1 MKALIVDDEH
11 LALLH
16 FKNMLERTNAF
27 QSIMAY
33 QDPIEA
39 LEHPEVA
46 AVDAVFLDI
55 EMPGVNGIELA
66 EAIQSMNENIQ
77 VVFITAY
84 NEFAIKAFELNAIDY
99 LLKPV
104 NFKRLETTVERIR
117 TNNKLRASM
126 ENTEAYYLIQCF
138 GNLQFHQIL
147 KEVKTNIPV
156 KWRTSKAREIYIFL
170 LHNQGRVV
178 SKDTLIDL
186 FWPNYDVSKAS
197 TQLYSTIYQIRKLLS
212 QIPFSQTI
220 EKTGTGYILRLSG
233 AKIDVVEWEQ
243 SLKEAPPLNTA
254 TLHLHMDI
262 FMSYQNHY
270 LMEHGYL
277 WAEPE
282 KTRLVQLWLGKAYE
296 LIDFL
301 IREMKDHQAMDIC
314 LQAEKMEPFDH
325 KIMQYK
331 LQLFNKSGKV
341 EEAIKEYQRYKQMK
355 DQIN

>member
-1 MKALIVDDEH
+1 MKVLIVDDEH

-16 FKNMLERTNAF
+16 FKNMLERTKAF

-39 LEHPEVA
+39 LEHPETP

-104 NFKRLETTVERIR
+104 NYKRLETTVERIR
-117 TNNKLRASM
+117 TNNMLRASA
-126 ENTEAYYLIQCF
+126 ENTEAHFFIQCS
-138 GNLQFHQIL
+138 GNLQFYQTL
-147 KEVKTNIPV
+147 KGVKTNIPV
-156 KWRTSKAREIYIFL
+156 KWRTSKAREIYSFL
-170 LHNQGRVV
+170 LHNLGRVV
-178 SKDTLIDL
+178 SKDMLIDL
-186 FWPNYDVSKAS
+186 FWADYDVTKAS

-220 EKTGTGYILRLSG
+220 EKTDTGYILRLSG
-233 AKIDVVEWEQ
+233 AKIDVAEWEK

-262 FMSYQNHY
+262 FMAYQNHY
-270 LMEHGYL
+270 LLEHGYL

-282 KTRLVQLWLGKAYE
+282 KTRLAQLWLGKAYE

-301 IREMKDHQAMDIC
+301 IREMNDHQALDIC
-314 LQAEKMEPFDH
+314 LQAEKIEPCDH

-331 LQLFNKSGKV
+331 LQLFNKNGRV

>member
-16 FKNMLERTNAF
+16 FKNLLERTNAF

-39 LEHPEVA
+39 LESPEVA

-66 EAIQSMNENIQ
+66 EAIQSLNENIQ

-84 NEFAIKAFELNAIDY
+84 NEFAIKAFEINAIDY

-104 NFKRLETTVERIR
+104 IYKRLETTVERIK
-117 TNNKLRASM
+117 TNNMLKASV
-126 ENTEAYYLIQCF
+126 ENNEAHYLIQCF

-147 KEVKTNIPV
+147 KGVKTNISV
-156 KWRTSKAREIYIFL
+156 KWRTSKAREIYTFL

-178 SKDTLIDL
+178 SKDSLIDL
-186 FWPNYDVSKAS
+186 FWPHYDVTKAS
-197 TQLYSTIYQIRKLLS
+197 TQLYSTIYQIRKVIS

-220 EKTGTGYILRLSG
+220 EKTETGYILRLSG

-243 SLKEAPPLNTA
+243 SLKEAPSLNTA
-254 TLHLHMDI
+254 TLHLHMDM

-282 KTRLVQLWLGKAYE
+282 KARLAQLWLGKAYE
-296 LIDFL
+296 LIDYL
-301 IREMKDHQAMDIC
+301 IRERNDHQAMDIC
-314 LQAEKMEPFDH
+314 LQAEKIEPFDH
-325 KIMQYK
+325 NIMQFK
-331 LQLFNKSGKV
+331 LKLFNKNGKI
-341 EEAIKEYQRYKQMK
+341 EEAIKEYQRYKQIK